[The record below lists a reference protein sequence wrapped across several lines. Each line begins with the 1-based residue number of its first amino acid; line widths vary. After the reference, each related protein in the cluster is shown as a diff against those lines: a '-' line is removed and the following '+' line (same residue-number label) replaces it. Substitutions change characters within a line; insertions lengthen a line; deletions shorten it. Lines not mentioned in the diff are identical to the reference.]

1 MTARALRLLRVGRTV
16 ADLSR
21 ASAFY
26 HDVLGFTVGNVAEAD
41 PAWAELLGG
50 AGARVL
56 TCRLRLGQQELEL
69 AEFDPP
75 GAPYPSD
82 STAADLWFQHIA
94 IVTPDMDAAYR
105 RLAARGVAPITRG
118 GPQHLPPSTGGVMA
132 FKFRDP
138 DGHPLELIQF
148 PPGTGDPVWQ
158 EPASGALTIGFDHSA
173 LSIADAARS
182 IGFYTGV
189 LDFALA
195 SQQVNR
201 GPEQDCLDGLG
212 GVAVDVVALRPM
224 RGQTPHVE
232 LLGYRRPRG
241 RAASATPRPSDIA
254 ADRLIVEVE
263 GLAAILEALRAPAS
277 GIVTLADGAQAALV
291 RDPDGHSVVLEA
303 ALGNDTEGR
312 RSTESTE
319 SERTPV

>member
-1 MTARALRLLRVGRTV
+1 MTARALRLSRVGRTV

-21 ASAFY
+21 AAAFY
-26 HDVLGFTVGNVAEAD
+26 RDALGFTGGDAIEAD
-41 PAWAELLGG
+41 PGWAEMLGG
-50 AGARVL
+50 PGVRVR
-56 TCRLRLGQQELEL
+56 TCRLRLGRQEMEL

-105 RLAARGVAPITRG
+105 RLAAHGVAPITQG
-118 GPQHLPPSTGGVMA
+118 GPRRLPASTGRVTA

-138 DGHPLELIQF
+138 DFHPLELIQF
-148 PPGTGDPVWQ
+148 PPGTADPVWQ

-189 LDFALA
+189 LGFALA
-195 SQQVNR
+195 SQQVNT
-201 GPEQDCLDGLG
+201 GPEQDRLDGLT

-232 LLGYRRPRG
+232 LLGYRTPRG
-241 RAASATPRPSDIA
+241 RGASATPRPSDIA
-254 ADRLIVEVE
+254 ADRLIVQVE
-263 GLAAILEALRAPAS
+263 DLAGILERLGAAAS
-277 GIVTLADGAQAALV
+277 PIMTLGDGGRAALV
-291 RDPDGHSVVLEA
+291 RDPDGHFIVLTEA
-303 ALGNDTEGR
+303 R
-312 RSTESTE
+312 
-319 SERTPV
+319 

>member
-1 MTARALRLLRVGRTV
+1 MTARALRLSRVGRTV

-21 ASAFY
+21 AAAFY
-26 HDVLGFTVGNVAEAD
+26 RDALGFTGGDAIEAD
-41 PAWAELLGG
+41 PGWAEMLGG
-50 AGARVL
+50 PGVRVR
-56 TCRLRLGQQELEL
+56 TCRLRLGRQEMEL

-94 IVTPDMDAAYR
+94 IVTSDMDAAYQ
-105 RLAARGVAPITRG
+105 RLMAHGAIAISRN
-118 GPQHLPPSTGGVMA
+118 GPQLLPPSTGRVRA

-148 PPGTGDPVWQ
+148 PLGTGDPVWQ

-189 LDFALA
+189 LGFALA
-195 SQQVNR
+195 SQQVNT
-201 GPEQDCLDGLG
+201 GPEQDRLDGLA

-224 RGQTPHVE
+224 RAPTPHVE
-232 LLGYRRPRG
+232 LLGYRTPRG
-241 RAASATPRPSDIA
+241 RAAPATLRPSDIA
-254 ADRLIVEVE
+254 ADRLIVQVE
-263 GLAAILEALRAPAS
+263 GLAGILEALRAPAS
-277 GIVTLADGAQAALV
+277 EIVTLADGKRAALV
-291 RDPDGHSVVLEA
+291 RDPDGHLVVLTDNA
-303 ALGNDTEGR
+303 
-312 RSTESTE
+312 
-319 SERTPV
+319 

>member
-1 MTARALRLLRVGRTV
+1 MTGRALRLLRVGRTV

-26 HDVLGFTVGNVAEAD
+26 QDALGFTAGTVAEAD

-56 TCRLRLGQQELEL
+56 TCRLRLGEQELEL

-75 GAPYPSD
+75 GAPYPGD

-94 IVTPDMDAAYR
+94 IVTTDMDAAYR
-105 RLAARGVAPITRG
+105 RLMAHGAVAISRD
-118 GPQHLPPSTGGVMA
+118 GPQLLPPSTGRVTA

-138 DGHPLELIQF
+138 DFHPLELIQF

-189 LDFALA
+189 LDFTLA
-195 SQQVNR
+195 SQQVNT
-201 GPEQDCLDGLG
+201 GPEQDRLDGLA

-224 RGQTPHVE
+224 RGPTPHIE

-241 RAASATPRPSDIA
+241 RAAPASPRPSDIA
-254 ADRLIVEVE
+254 ADRLIVQVE
-263 GLAAILEALRAPAS
+263 DLAGILERLRTAAP
-277 GIVTLADGAQAALV
+277 IMTLADGAQAALV
-291 RDPDGHSVVLEA
+291 RDPDGHLVVLMDLA
-303 ALGNDTEGR
+303 SGGQR
-312 RSTESTE
+312 
-319 SERTPV
+319 